1 MKVDSSVK
9 HLAHDLN
16 NIFTRIL
23 NSIDLLKRKVANI
36 DTVLPLLNNIESG
49 TYLASEMIDDTFG
62 NASKKIT
69 QRKINLNS
77 IIADIVR
84 SYTLQQKDKIDFRLS
99 LDKNLNMVVGKYSD
113 FYRVILNLVTN
124 SIEAIDGKGSIKIR
138 TCNLDNDDKI
148 QIIINDNGRGIEEQF
163 LSQVFNEDYST
174 KNKNKISGV
183 GLSIVKEI
191 IEHYDGIISVLSEVG
206 KGSEFIVTLNSAP
219 ILHDM
224 PVLSGKTILIAE
236 DEDILRELLSELL
249 QSYDYTI
256 LTASNGIEV
265 LDLLKVRTPDLLII
279 DRKMPEMDGIICL
292 QEIEQAGYI
301 LPIIF
306 ASGSPSEFDE
316 TLSDNLVSK
325 IINKP
330 YNFEELLSLV
340 KELIG

>member
-1 MKVDSSVK
+1 MKKDSSVK

-23 NSIDLLKRKVANI
+23 NSIDLLKKKITNI
-36 DTVLPLLNNIESG
+36 ETVLPILNNIESG

-62 NASKKIT
+62 GTSNKIT
-69 QRKINLNS
+69 KRKINLNS

-84 SYTLQQKDKIDFRLS
+84 SYSLQQKDKVNFHLT
-99 LDKNLNMVVGKYSD
+99 LDKNLKLVNGKYSD
-113 FYRVILNLVTN
+113 FYRVILNLIIN
-124 SIEAIDGKGSIKIR
+124 SIEAINTIGTIGVK
-138 TCNLDNDDKI
+138 TCNLESEDKI
-148 QIIINDNGRGIEEQF
+148 QITVSDNGRGIEEQF
-163 LSQVFNEDYST
+163 LSQVFNEEYST
-174 KNKNKISGV
+174 KKKNKISGV

-191 IEHYDGIISVLSEVG
+191 VENHDGTISVSSEAG
-206 KGSEFIVTLNSAP
+206 KGSEFIITLNSAP
-219 ILHDM
+219 M
-224 PVLSGKTILIAE
+224 FQNNQVQNGKTILIAE
-236 DEDILRELLSELL
+236 DEDILRDLLTELL

-265 LDLLKVRTPDLLII
+265 LDILKMRTPDLLII
-279 DRKMPEMDGIICL
+279 DRKMPEMDGITCL
-292 QEIEQAGYI
+292 QEIKQAGCI
-301 LPIIF
+301 LPIVL

-316 TLSDNLVSK
+316 SLPINLVSK

>member
-1 MKVDSSVK
+1 MKKDSSVK

-23 NSIDLLKRKVANI
+23 NSIDLLKRKVTNI
-36 DTVLPLLNNIESG
+36 DTILPILNNIESG

-62 NASKKIT
+62 NTSNKIT

-84 SYTLQQKDKIDFRLS
+84 SYTLQQKDKIDFHLS
-99 LDKNLNMVVGKYSD
+99 LEKDLKLVNGKYSD
-113 FYRVILNLVTN
+113 FYRVFLNLIIN
-124 SIEAIDGKGSIKIR
+124 SVEAIKTKGTIGIK
-138 TCNLDNDDKI
+138 TCNLENKDNI
-148 QIIINDNGRGIEEQF
+148 QIIINDDGSGIEEQF

-191 IEHYDGIISVLSEVG
+191 IEDHNGTISVSSEVG
-206 KGSEFIVTLNSAP
+206 KGSEFIITLNSAP
-219 ILHDM
+219 ILHDK
-224 PVLSGKTILIAE
+224 PLQSGKTILIAE
-236 DEDILRELLSELL
+236 DEDILRELLTELL

-265 LDLLKVRTPDLLII
+265 MDILKVRTPDLLII
-279 DRKMPEMDGIICL
+279 DRKMPEMDGITCL
-292 QEIEQAGYI
+292 HEINKAGYV
-301 LPIIF
+301 LPIVL

-316 TLSDNLVSK
+316 TLPKFLTPK

>member
-174 KNKNKISGV
+174 KNKKKISGV

>member
-1 MKVDSSVK
+1 MKKDPSVK

-23 NSIDLLKRKVANI
+23 NSIDLLKRKVTNI
-36 DTVLPLLNNIESG
+36 DTILPILNNIESG

-62 NASKKIT
+62 NTSNKIT

-84 SYTLQQKDKIDFRLS
+84 SYILQQKDKINFLLS
-99 LDKNLNMVVGKYSD
+99 LEKDLKLVNGKYSD
-113 FYRVILNLVTN
+113 FYRVILNLIIN
-124 SIEAIDGKGSIKIR
+124 SVEAIKTNGTIRIK
-138 TCNLDNDDKI
+138 TCNLENEDKI
-148 QIIINDNGRGIEEQF
+148 QIIINDDGSGIEEQF

-183 GLSIVKEI
+183 GLSIVKGI
-191 IEHYDGIISVLSEVG
+191 IEDHDGTISVSSEVG
-206 KGSEFIVTLNSAP
+206 KGTEFVITLNSAP
-219 ILHDM
+219 ILHDK
-224 PVLSGKTILIAE
+224 PAQCGKTILIAE
-236 DEDILRELLSELL
+236 DEDILRELLTELL

-265 LDLLKVRTPDLLII
+265 LDFLKVRTPDLLII
-279 DRKMPEMDGIICL
+279 DKKMPEMDGLTCL
-292 QEIEQAGYI
+292 QEIKNAGYI
-301 LPIIF
+301 LPIVL
-306 ASGSPSEFDE
+306 ASGSPSELDE
-316 TLSDNLVSK
+316 PLPNNLISK

-330 YNFEELLSLV
+330 YNFEELLCLV